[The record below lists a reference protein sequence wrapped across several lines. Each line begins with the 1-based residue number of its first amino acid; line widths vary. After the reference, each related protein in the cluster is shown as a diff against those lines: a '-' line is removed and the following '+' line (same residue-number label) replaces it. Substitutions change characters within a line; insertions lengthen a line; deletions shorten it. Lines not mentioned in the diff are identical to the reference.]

1 MVKRARRAVVRLT
14 VEGPGGSGTGTGV
27 IYDVEDHIGY
37 LVTNEHVVAGA
48 HSVTV
53 TVNDRTEYTG
63 TVHGLDAVF
72 DLAVISLC
80 CGDFQTL
87 QFSDE
92 VDVPAGSEVITIG
105 YALGFS
111 GEATVTRGI
120 VSAVRY
126 DQQKRAHFIQTDAPI
141 NPGNSGGP
149 MLSLDGVV
157 LGINTFKFSGDGLG
171 FAISGRDVLE
181 VLSILQNAAP
191 ATPTPTPM
199 ATPTAAPLFG
209 PLSRNVDVNESS
221 YAFFASGR
229 SVQDAVIEVTFPNV
243 PNVYASALL
252 VRKSVLL
259 TIRSYSGEIA
269 LGRWDGTSWQGLE
282 WTTTS
287 TIDTAQG
294 GLNRVRLI
302 MSGAAALVYINGQ
315 YVLSVDLARSHQ
327 SGDVSVIRWVDA
339 EVKRVPFD
347 DFTIRRGS
355 RLLHGPDDGEIEH
368 RPEDS
373 FIDDYHVPVRIA
385 DGVVE
390 AVFVNPYDASVGR
403 WSSGFILRQ
412 QGGDDKR
419 FHIILIDSGGYFYH
433 FERLSDGTDR
443 ELEMEVV
450 PHIKLGAE
458 DKNHILVDMKG
469 GSGRVYI
476 NGQHSVDLELDG
488 LTERGSIAAVGGYYP
503 EDGVNG
509 YATRFENLTVWP

>member
-1 MVKRARRAVVRLT
+1 MVERVRSAVVRLR
-14 VEGPGGSGTGTGV
+14 VEGPDGAGTATGV
-27 IYDVEDHIGY
+27 IYDVEDHTGY
-37 LVTNEHVVAGA
+37 LVTNEHAVAGA

-53 TVNDRTEYTG
+53 TVNDRTEYIG

-72 DLAVISLC
+72 DLAVVSIC

-92 VDVPAGSEVITIG
+92 VDLPAGSAVINVG

-126 DQQKRAHFIQTDAPI
+126 DQQKRAHFIQTDAPM

-191 ATPTPTPM
+191 ATPTPTPTS
-199 ATPTAAPLFG
+199 TPTAAPLFG
-209 PLSRNVDVNESS
+209 PLSRNVDVNEYS

-229 SVQDAVIEVTFPNV
+229 SVRNAVVDVTFPNV

-259 TIRSYSGEIA
+259 AIRSFSGEVA
-269 LGRWDGTSWQGLE
+269 LGRWDGTSWQGVE
-282 WTTTS
+282 WNATS
-287 TIDTAQG
+287 AIDTASG
-294 GLNRVRLI
+294 GLNRVWLT

-315 YVLSVDLARSHQ
+315 YVLSLDLARSQQ

-347 DFTIRRGS
+347 DLTIWRS
-355 RLLHGPDDGEIEH
+355 PRLLHGPDEGEIEH
-368 RPEDS
+368 RPEDGL
-373 FIDDYHVPVRIA
+373 IDDYHVPVRIS

-390 AVFVNPYDASVGR
+390 AVFANPYDASVGR
-403 WSSGFILRQ
+403 WSSGFMLRQ
-412 QGGDDKR
+412 QSRGDER

-433 FERLSDGTDR
+433 FERQSDGTDLELAR
-443 ELEMEVV
+443 EAVT
-450 PHIKLGAE
+450 HIKLGTE
-458 DKNHILVDMKG
+458 DKNHILVEMKG
-469 GSGRVYI
+469 ASGKVYI
-476 NGQHSVDLELDG
+476 NGQHAADLALDG
-488 LTERGSIAAVGGYYP
+488 LTERGSVAAVGGYFHS
-503 EDGVNG
+503 DGVKG
-509 YATRFENLTVWP
+509 YVTRFENLTIWP